1 MSCLPAPAELTF
13 GTSATLPMSLTLDEL
28 SQLATAED
36 EDWSEDIFDED
47 DEIGGASPLSDWSS
61 APSSPVGQP
70 IGDREASEREIDGT
84 LSDAFEPRG
93 SKGLLAFK
101 VPEPAVPVL
110 PTHHQASGGTSPM
123 VGSSTATTPMTSA
136 AVAAAAL
143 HGKPASF
150 VAQRVGQA
158 AALPGP
164 FPAPAPAGTAMG
176 VMPMGGAIGG
186 PMFNPWAFQCYNPMA
201 FAAAAAA
208 AANAVQTTAGTAST
222 LPTTATAAGS
232 VAVATGVERPAA
244 KKTKRDLEAAVVDD
258 DIESGA
264 GGAALSVGATANAAD
279 VAAAEGSAVATPAD
293 ATTAA
298 AHQIRK
304 RQKAEDQ
311 ADRRRR
317 NREAADRSRIKRRAL
332 LAKLPQEK
340 RELEEKVA
348 QMEKELAATK
358 AENRSLIEQNTF
370 LRSLL
375 IKQQPGVAGMEG
387 SGWGGK
393 VPATSEELGGGAA
406 TACADPNAS
415 PAGMML
421 MAVACLLTVTH
432 LTAFFDTDGQTT
444 FLNSSTEA
452 MSHGVSTGRVLLSYD
467 EEERGVLSR
476 GLGGWAS
483 GHLFHALQILLLVVC
498 LGDFVPKGVRVGVA
512 QLGPA
517 VSLASSGVASLPLWA
532 GSKAAHVD

>member
-1 MSCLPAPAELTF
+1 MSCLPPPAELTF
-13 GTSATLPMSLTLDEL
+13 GTSATLPMNLTLDEL

-70 IGDREASEREIDGT
+70 IGDCDASELEIDGN
-84 LSDAFEPRG
+84 LSDASSNGSFEGGAGSAGAGAGAGASGKSRG
-93 SKGLLAFK
+93 TKGLLAFK

-110 PTHHQASGGTSPM
+110 PTHHQTSGGTSPM

-143 HGKPASF
+143 RSKPASF

-164 FPAPAPAGTAMG
+164 GPAPAPAGTPMG

-304 RQKAEDQ
+304 RQKAEEQ

-375 IKQQPGVAGMEG
+375 IKQQPGVMGVEG

-498 LGDFVPKGVRVGVA
+498 LGVFLPKGVRVGR
-512 QLGPA
+512 
-517 VSLASSGVASLPLWA
+517 
-532 GSKAAHVD
+532 SKSVV